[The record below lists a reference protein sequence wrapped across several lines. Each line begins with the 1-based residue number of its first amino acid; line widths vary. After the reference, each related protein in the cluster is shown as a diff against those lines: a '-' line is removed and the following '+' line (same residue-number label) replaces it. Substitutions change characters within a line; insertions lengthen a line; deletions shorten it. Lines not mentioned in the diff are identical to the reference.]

1 MKKIYKW
8 MLYPAILF
16 FIYHISIIGKPI
28 GPSDLAGILA
38 GSIISGGVIGWI
50 LYLVY
55 ALTYG
60 RKKKS

>member
-1 MKKIYKW
+1 

-28 GPSDLAGILA
+28 GPGDLAGILA
-38 GSIISGGVIGWI
+38 GSIISGAVIGWI